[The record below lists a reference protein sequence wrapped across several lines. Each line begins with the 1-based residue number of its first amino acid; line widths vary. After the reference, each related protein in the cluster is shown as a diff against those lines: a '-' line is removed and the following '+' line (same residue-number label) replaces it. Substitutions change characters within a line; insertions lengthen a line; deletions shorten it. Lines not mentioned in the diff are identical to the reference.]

1 MLRLDAQRREAM
13 ADRFVDLVLRELID
27 DDTFAEL
34 VQMKSFKQVHGVE
47 KVLFLDRFLAAFN
60 LHDIVME
67 KFVRHVA
74 AAHSRFGIDALRR
87 QWFEE
92 IIVDKMAEDGT
103 DVDIAVQIYAAI
115 TVGVAC
121 KTS

>member
-1 MLRLDAQRREAM
+1 M

-27 DDTFAEL
+27 GDTFAEL

-47 KVLFLDRFLAAFN
+47 RVLFLDRFLAAFN